1 MDAYSSLITHTLG
14 CFKHMHPCIKMIV
27 RLLSCVET
35 PRTSQQCPTFSL
47 EYSDDGRSLKP
58 QVSNGC
64 AVGWWNYN
72 LWQTLR
78 NFQKCARFSQ
88 KFGALLQSLHEHDLQ
103 MIHQNKLCFQDSNF
117 SHPIFTLRLFQAF
130 LMPSRC
136 HMDQASRIRWAFQL
150 GRMCEA
156 KALFRQLSRFFFCCR
171 KLLWTGATGMTI
183 GEEAQLE
190 VPEIQQFRDQ
200 MIKTSIFSTTCTGLK
215 KKTCLLLLLFFNTTH
230 R

>member
-1 MDAYSSLITHTLG
+1 MEGAFAYFRTRGLKLAGSSQENWELTEISGFVRSNIDDFKMCVKTDYFVMIHIIYQLWQIMDAYSILTTHTLG
-14 CFKHMHPCIKMIV
+14 CFKHMHQCIKIFV

-58 QVSNGC
+58 TQVSNGC

-103 MIHQNKLCFQDSNF
+103 MIHQNKL
-117 SHPIFTLRLFQAF
+117 
-130 LMPSRC
+130 
-136 HMDQASRIRWAFQL
+136 
-150 GRMCEA
+150 
-156 KALFRQLSRFFFCCR
+156 K
-171 KLLWTGATGMTI
+171 
-183 GEEAQLE
+183 
-190 VPEIQQFRDQ
+190 
-200 MIKTSIFSTTCTGLK
+200 
-215 KKTCLLLLLFFNTTH
+215 
-230 R
+230 